1 MYQWRVSI
9 LDNRGDIV
17 EKIIC
22 SRSRYIIPFMYKSF
36 ANDNFDLV
44 VKSIQEDAG
53 WVIQDMYDEGA
64 EQDLYSIILD
74 GFMMG
79 ENQNN
84 IGCAFSYI
92 CSENSKSILQF
103 NYTRFKKEFIV
114 SIIDMG
120 LYLFRT
126 GVGFLWYEAEVP
138 KDATIAEKT
147 LFQNEFKELTYERF
161 VSLENK
167 DRRYTFES
175 VNHPKTPVLMGHWL
189 DEIMKK
195 MPFAC
200 EYFAKRKDPLNPS
213 NMICDKALIFE
224 YAVFDEMEQESLWN
238 TIYWLT
244 NGYNDRYKRKKDFA
258 KEAIEPFN
266 NAYCYATTAGCG
278 YYVIPEESNTNFYL
292 RIFKKKIMLDYFK
305 IYILALYQDYTILK
319 FTKDMEKELSAE
331 SQNYLENADTV
342 LNVLKRLETE
352 INVFLI
358 KSVYSSVSHIDH
370 QNTFYEYIIKKLRVK
385 EDIEGLTIGLESLQK
400 LQESR
405 KKENLEE
412 IERQENQ
419 EREISDDRL
428 NIGLGLISILAV
440 ISAIADGFGTADA
453 LVGLFGLPELMKN
466 IIEIAVLVIVT
477 AIAVIALKSIMPS
490 FKRSRKKR
498 KELKKEGE
506 K

>member
-1 MYQWRVSI
+1 M
-9 LDNRGDIV
+9 
-17 EKIIC
+17 EKILC

-36 ANDNFDLV
+36 ANDSFDLV
-44 VKSIQEDAG
+44 VKNIQEDTG

-74 GFMMG
+74 GFMMD
-79 ENQNN
+79 EKQNN

-92 CSENSKSILQF
+92 CSENSKPILQF

-126 GVGFLWYEAEVP
+126 GVGFLWYEVEAP

-161 VSLENK
+161 VSLENQ

-175 VNHPKTPVLMGHWL
+175 VNNTKTPVLMGHWL
-189 DEIMKK
+189 DEIMEK
-195 MPFAC
+195 MPFAY

-213 NMICDKALIFE
+213 NMICDKALIFG
-224 YAVFDEMEQESLWN
+224 YTVFDEMDQESLWN

-244 NGYNDRYKRKKDFA
+244 NGYNDRYKRKNDFA

-278 YYVIPEESNTNFYL
+278 YYVVPEESNANFYL
-292 RIFKKKIMLDYFK
+292 RIFKKKVMLDYFK
-305 IYILALYQDYTILK
+305 IYILALYQAYTILK
-319 FTKDMEKELSAE
+319 LTKDMENELSAE
-331 SQNYLENADTV
+331 SRNYLDNSDTV
-342 LNVLKRLETE
+342 LNVLKNLETE

-358 KSVYSSVSHIDH
+358 KSVYASVSHIDH
-370 QNTFYEYIIKKLRVK
+370 QNTYYEYIIKKLRVK

-400 LQESR
+400 LQESQR
-405 KKENLEE
+405 KERLEE
-412 IERQENQ
+412 IERQENE
-419 EREISDDRL
+419 EREELNDRL

-440 ISAIADGFGTADA
+440 ISAIADGFGSMDA
-453 LVGLFGLPELMKN
+453 LGEILGLSDVVITTIQMAIVFG
-466 IIEIAVLVIVT
+466 VLVI
-477 AIAVIALKSIMPS
+477 AVYAVKSILS
-490 FKRSRKKR
+490 SIKRVRQKKG
-498 KELKKEGE
+498 KK
-506 K
+506 